1 MNEIE
6 IEQKLNENLSASSG
20 LKCHFSFL
28 DLKSILWHRFS
39 MCFFFHT
46 FFRVFFCKNNFV
58 FQQTVH

>member
-20 LKCHFSFL
+20 LKCHFLPRFKVYFMASIFDVLFL
-28 DLKSILWHRFS
+28 SYFFS
-39 MCFFFHT
+39 ML
-46 FFRVFFCKNNFV
+46 FCKNNFV